1 MKKLWMIALLSGLP
15 FTTLAQ
21 SSGFV
26 SSDVQPRAG
35 GFNGPGMISSAIS
48 VAQAKTR
55 RDDAKVVLEGNI
67 VRQVGNELYEFRDN
81 SGSIYV
87 DIGDKYWVGQSVSP
101 NDKVRIEGEIDK
113 DWNSVEVDVN
123 KITVIK

>member
-1 MKKLWMIALLSGLP
+1 MP

-26 SSDVQPRAG
+26 SSDVQLGAG

-67 VRQVGNELYEFRDN
+67 VRQ
-81 SGSIYV
+81 
-87 DIGDKYWVGQSVSP
+87 
-101 NDKVRIEGEIDK
+101 
-113 DWNSVEVDVN
+113 
-123 KITVIK
+123 